1 MTHLRHLTA
10 HQGDPTDPFPL
21 RPKLARRT
29 LLPPRGDGRHLW
41 QINAEDVAEARR
53 LFQRAADLD
62 PNFAQAFAALGF
74 TLYLQ
79 VLYSYVDSLLEDL
92 EQALRFANKAVA
104 LDDKEA
110 MAHNTLGRVQ
120 TLRGEYDE
128 AIVELRT
135 AIDLNPSFALAHM
148 WLGQALML
156 TGQLDEAISE
166 YDTAIRLRTF
176 DPSRVPEP
184 TANPLKRVQDAP
196 AGSNPQQTLQR
207 RGVTAYFSSSNSALA
222 SSASW

>member
-62 PNFAQAFAALGF
+62 PNFAQTVAALGY
-74 TLYLQ
+74 TLFLQ
-79 VLYSYVDSLLEDL
+79 VVFSYADSPLENLD
-92 EQALRFANKAVA
+92 QALRLANKAIA

-110 MAHNTLGRVQ
+110 MAHFALGRVQ
-120 TLRGEYDE
+120 TLRGEYDA
-128 AIVELRT
+128 AIAELRT
-135 AIDLNPSFALAHM
+135 AIDLNPSLALAHLG
-148 WLGQALML
+148 LGQAFML
-156 TGQLDEAISE
+156 NGQFDAAISE
-166 YDTAIRLRTF
+166 LETAIRLSPRDPVVWGFYTF
-176 DPSRVPEP
+176 RAWARFFLGDYEAAVEDARRATRDPVS
-184 TANPLKRVQDAP
+184 
-196 AGSNPQQTLQR
+196 G
-207 RGVTAYFSSSNSALA
+207 G
-222 SSASW
+222 